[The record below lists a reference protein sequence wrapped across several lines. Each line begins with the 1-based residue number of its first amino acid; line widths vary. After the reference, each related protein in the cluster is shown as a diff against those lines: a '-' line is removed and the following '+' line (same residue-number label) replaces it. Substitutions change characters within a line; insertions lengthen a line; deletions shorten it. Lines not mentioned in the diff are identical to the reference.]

1 MKSNPISFI
10 LTHMSTAILWNI
22 FAIVETMFKIRSHY
36 YIIELFGK
44 IYVTNCYCLL
54 EKRSNFFCLETC
66 NTTTNACNQEL
77 HFLVFLCKLNKLINV
92 WFDSFHTS
100 LHGWYGIS
108 LTCQPYTNSP
118 LSSKFIMCSFCCTP
132 KMFPCKITT
141 KDENF
146 ILFKHIYSTRSYIGV
161 FRSILAHNLTIFT
174 FMIYSRMSV
183 SPNL

>member
-66 NTTTNACNQEL
+66 NTTTNACNQKL

-108 LTCQPYTNSP
+108 LTCQPYTYSP

-174 FMIYSRMSV
+174 FMINSQKSV

>member
-1 MKSNPISFI
+1 
-10 LTHMSTAILWNI
+10 MSTTILWNI

-66 NTTTNACNQEL
+66 NTTANACNQEL
-77 HFLVFLCKLNKLINV
+77 HFLVFFCKLNKFINV

-108 LTCQPYTNSP
+108 LTCQPYTYTP

-132 KMFPCKITT
+132 KMFPARLLPKTKISS
-141 KDENF
+141 F
-146 ILFKHIYSTRSYIGV
+146 SSI
-161 FRSILAHNLTIFT
+161 SILHEAILGF
-174 FMIYSRMSV
+174 SV
-183 SPNL
+183 LFLLIILLFLRL